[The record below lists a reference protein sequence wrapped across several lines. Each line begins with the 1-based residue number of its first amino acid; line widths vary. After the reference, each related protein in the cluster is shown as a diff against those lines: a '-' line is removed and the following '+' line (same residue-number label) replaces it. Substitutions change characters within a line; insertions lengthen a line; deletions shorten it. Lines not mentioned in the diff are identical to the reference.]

1 MSGLI
6 FDEASLLNNNIFA
19 YEKRLFSAS
28 GRYIE
33 NGGLL
38 TSYYQIREDATTV
51 DRGIQDIEALFGHRS
66 PLRFNHIKNFPVYGF
81 GAAVPNNTNDVNI
94 EDISVEGECII
105 FPSTI
110 VPHPN
115 DFFIINHLKM
125 NAIFQV
131 VAVQYDSMKIEGYY
145 KINYRLHSTSN
156 EVMEWLNKQTVET
169 YHTDLNALGTEL
181 NPIIKEDNF
190 IFRQQISQMTNKMID
205 SYKSLFYND
214 RHNCFL
220 YGHNECRLFD
230 CCGNEFIA
238 KHSLMNATNSN
249 KVIVLH
255 DKLHDNKFSLMY
267 NNSIYSWL
275 ELDAPLS
282 LIQKFP
288 YELVDINHYRDSSFY
303 RWSDYDIKILC
314 PNPTHKAN
322 DTYFDTNQLTSLMEP
337 ESLPANDYERLIH
350 KFIHNSNTISIADIS
365 LNISQML
372 FTSINTIEVYLYTP
386 IILYI
391 IRKIMRLN

>member
-38 TSYYQIREDATTV
+38 TSYYQIREAATTV
-51 DRGIQDIEALFGHRS
+51 DRGIQDIESLFGHRS
-66 PLRFNHIKNFPVYGF
+66 PLRFNHIKNFPIYGF
-81 GAAVPNNTNDVNI
+81 GALAPNNTDDINI
-94 EDISVEGECII
+94 EDISVEGDCII

-131 VAVQYDSMKIEGYY
+131 VAVHYDSMKIEGYY

-156 EVMEWLNKQTVET
+156 EVLDWLSKQTVET
-169 YHTDLNALGTEL
+169 YHTDLDALGTEIS
-181 NPIIKEDNF
+181 PIIKEDNF
-190 IFRQQISQMTNKMID
+190 ILRQQILQMSNKMID

-220 YGHNECRLFD
+220 YNHNGYRLFD
-230 CCGNEFIA
+230 SCGNEFMA
-238 KHSLMNATNSN
+238 KHSLMNAANSN

-255 DKLHDNKFSLMY
+255 DKLHDNRFPLMY
-267 NNSIYSWL
+267 NNSIYNWL
-275 ELDAPLS
+275 ELDAPIS

-288 YELVDINHYRDSSFY
+288 YELIDISHYRDSSFY
-303 RWSDYDIKILC
+303 RWSDYDIKILY
-314 PNPTHKAN
+314 PDLTQKTN
-322 DTYFDTNQLTSLMEP
+322 DTYFDTKQLTSLMEY
-337 ESLPANDYERLIH
+337 ESIIGNDYERLIH
-350 KFIHNSNTISIADIS
+350 KFIHSSNTICTADIS
-365 LNISQML
+365 LNISQTL
-372 FTSINTIEVYLYTP
+372 FTSVNSMEVYLYTP